1 MSNSHPLR
9 RCPRRCDKI
18 EGTDVRCFK
27 TEPELLL
34 GFRDLIKREN
44 PDILTGYN
52 IFGFDSEYVYEKV
65 KLYDLESEFCQLNRY
80 MGFEDKSSKFVTKN
94 LSSSALGDNMLK
106 FFEMKGRVQID
117 LLKVVQRDHKLDSYK
132 LDRVA
137 ESFINQ
143 DITKFDGNKVYVK
156 NPKEFMIGNF
166 IEILENY
173 KSRIIIV
180 L

>member
-1 MSNSHPLR
+1 
-9 RCPRRCDKI
+9 
-18 EGTDVRCFK
+18 
-27 TEPELLL
+27 
-34 GFRDLIKREN
+34 
-44 PDILTGYN
+44 
-52 IFGFDSEYVYEKV
+52 
-65 KLYDLESEFCQLNRY
+65 
-80 MGFEDKSSKFVTKN
+80 MGFEDKASKFTTKN

-137 ESFINQ
+137 ENFINQ

-166 IEILENY
+166 IEILENDEIEGVEHITDKIKILDINYTDKYLIINKQYDEY
-173 KSRIIIV
+173 KELIV
-180 L
+180 SNDKCKKYKASLVKDDIHPEDIFAMFKRLLLIEK